1 MKIIRTLLTPLP
13 QKTIITIG
21 NFDALH
27 QGHQHLLDELIE
39 KSKKQKLMSLV
50 MTFEPLPS
58 EFFSTHPPARLSSF
72 KEKCLYLKKW
82 NLDYLICLR
91 FNKALAN
98 LSAVDFVKT
107 ILIEKL
113 NMKHLIIGEGFRF
126 AYQRQGDSALL
137 QKLSTIYAF
146 RVDILP
152 ARFYQHHRVSST
164 GVREALAQNQFELVH
179 ALLDR
184 PYTLSG
190 HVAHGKKRGRDLG
203 FPTANIHLHRKKLPL
218 EGVYIVKV
226 HGLDTQALPGVANI
240 GHRPS
245 IDNIPKPLLEIH
257 LLNYHQNLYG
267 RSITVEFI
275 KKLRDEKKF
284 QSIEKLKQQIHHDI
298 EETKRFFT

>member
-1 MKIIRTLLTPLP
+1 MKIIRTLLSPLP

-27 QGHQHLLDELIE
+27 QGHQYLLDHLIE

-98 LSAVDFVKT
+98 LSSVDFVKT

-137 QKLSTIYAF
+137 QQLSGLYDFT
-146 RVDILP
+146 VDMSRMAKNAVATWASPRPTFICIEKSCLWKGYTSLKFMALIHRLYPALP
-152 ARFYQHHRVSST
+152 ISDI
-164 GVREALAQNQFELVH
+164 ALALI
-179 ALLDR
+179 
-184 PYTLSG
+184 TS
-190 HVAHGKKRGRDLG
+190 
-203 FPTANIHLHRKKLPL
+203 
-218 EGVYIVKV
+218 
-226 HGLDTQALPGVANI
+226 
-240 GHRPS
+240 
-245 IDNIPKPLLEIH
+245 
-257 LLNYHQNLYG
+257 QNLC
-267 RSITVEFI
+267 
-275 KKLRDEKKF
+275 
-284 QSIEKLKQQIHHDI
+284 
-298 EETKRFFT
+298 

>member
-1 MKIIRTLLTPLP
+1 
-13 QKTIITIG
+13 
-21 NFDALH
+21 
-27 QGHQHLLDELIE
+27 
-39 KSKKQKLMSLV
+39 
-50 MTFEPLPS
+50 
-58 EFFSTHPPARLSSF
+58 
-72 KEKCLYLKKW
+72 
-82 NLDYLICLR
+82 
-91 FNKALAN
+91 
-98 LSAVDFVKT
+98 
-107 ILIEKL
+107 
-113 NMKHLIIGEGFRF
+113 
-126 AYQRQGDSALL
+126 
-137 QKLSTIYAF
+137 
-146 RVDILP
+146 
-152 ARFYQHHRVSST
+152 SST